1 MPSSNSYQVPTTE
14 QIIQTLRKT
23 SNTPPRGPFLR
34 LVADRL
40 EQLELEL
47 AGWKQHTLTMARAV
61 QWSCGG
67 KDDGEDVVRCS
78 FCEVDMSSEVSAPPH
93 EPGCHFLLA
102 KRLEREAR
110 GNQPARP

>member
-1 MPSSNSYQVPTTE
+1 MTTTNAQVPTTE

-23 SNTPPRGPFLR
+23 SNYPPRGPFLR

-40 EQLELEL
+40 EQLEKDL
-47 AGWKQHTLTMARAV
+47 ADWKRHTITMARAV

-67 KDDGEDVVRCS
+67 KDDGEDVLRCS
-78 FCEVDMSSEVSAPPH
+78 FCEAEMRVDGIDPPH
-93 EPGCHFLLA
+93 EPGCSFLLA

-110 GNQPARP
+110 GNPPAQP